1 MIRTNSA
8 ARLLSII
15 PVLFLLLLSAATA
28 QEKERYANLRDALT
42 SGGQLSGSGGPS
54 NVVWIDGGDRYSYST
69 TNPDTRTPEIRA
81 YDPASDTD
89 ELIFSAADHTFPG
102 SDDPFRY
109 RSFQWSK
116 DFRFLVFQTNFNP
129 VYRFSGVSDYYYYS
143 IEDESFQLV
152 AEDAFTAELSPDGQ
166 KIAYERGGNLFVFD
180 LNSEEETQLTFDAE
194 ERIFNG
200 RFGWVYEE
208 EFGKAQAWSWSHD
221 SRYIA
226 YWQTDER
233 EVELFR
239 STDYEGTYP
248 EYVEIPYPKVGTKNP
263 SVRIGVVNVD
273 SADQTWMDL
282 DTGDGYIPRIYWTS
296 QPGKLAIVHFNRPQ
310 THLKLFFH
318 DVNSG
323 EGNMVMEE
331 KSGHG
336 WIDVFDFFAGIDD
349 LFFFPDD
356 RDEFLWVSDRDGWSH
371 IYRYNYEGELLN
383 RVTDGEWEVTNVFA
397 VDSGNERIFYLSTE
411 TSALERHL
419 YSVKF
424 NGKRKQKLTTIP
436 GRHSISMGPNG
447 KYYIDRYSNTETPLQ
462 VELWTSG
469 KGGNMLKKLE
479 DNQSVTD
486 FINKH
491 VYAPREL
498 FSFTTSDG
506 QELDGY
512 LIKPVDFD
520 PEKEYPLMLNIYG
533 GPGAQGVYN
542 QFESSNWTQYL
553 AQEGYV
559 IANVNNRGSGGYG
572 REFEKV
578 VYKNLGKWE
587 ANDFA
592 ETAKFLAGYP
602 WVDGDR
608 MAIRGHSYGGYMSAM
623 TMVLEPGV
631 FKAAIAGAPVTDWR
645 LYDTI
650 YTERYM
656 GLLEENEDGYKV
668 SSVTAHADSLQGQ
681 LLVAHASMDENVHIQ
696 NTMQMLT
703 AFTNAGKDVDLRI
716 YPPGT
721 HGVAYNLNSFIL
733 LHDTYTRFLDSHIGN
748 K

>member
-1 MIRTNSA
+1 MIRTLSA
-8 ARLLSII
+8 TRLLTILS
-15 PVLFLLLLSAATA
+15 VVFLLLSSSSIA
-28 QEKERYANLRDALT
+28 QEKERYSNLRDALT
-42 SGGQLSGSGGPS
+42 SGGQLSGSNGPS
-54 NVVWIDGGDRYSYST
+54 NVIWIDGGDRYSYST
-69 TNPDTRTPEIRA
+69 TNPDTRTPEIRV
-81 YDPASDTD
+81 YDPETDTD
-89 ELIFSAADHTFPG
+89 ELIFSAADHTFPD
-102 SDDPFRY
+102 SDDTFRY

-143 IEDESFQLV
+143 IEDETFQLV
-152 AEDAFTAELSPDGQ
+152 AEDAYTAELSPDGQ
-166 KIAYERGGNLFVFD
+166 KIAYERGGNLYAYD
-180 LNSEEETQLTFDAE
+180 LNKEVETQLTFDAE
-194 ERIFNG
+194 EKIFNG

-208 EFGKAQAWSWSHD
+208 EFGKAQAWNWSHD

-248 EYVEIPYPKVGTKNP
+248 KYVEIPYPKVGTENP
-263 SVRIGVVNVD
+263 TVKIGVVDVE
-273 SADQTWMDL
+273 SLDQNWMDVDL
-282 DTGDGYIPRIYWTS
+282 GDGYVPRIYWTS
-296 QPGKLAIVHFNRPQ
+296 EPGKLAIVHFNRPQ

-318 DVNSG
+318 DVTSG
-323 EGNMVMEE
+323 VGNLIMEE
-331 KSGHG
+331 ISDHG

-349 LFFFPDD
+349 LFFFPND

-383 RVTDGEWEVTNVFA
+383 RVTNGEWEVTNVFA
-397 VDSGNERIFYLSTE
+397 VDSRNERIFYLSTE
-411 TSALERHL
+411 VSPLERHL
-419 YSVKF
+419 YSIKF
-424 NGKRKQKLTTIP
+424 NGKRKQQLSAEP
-436 GRHSISMGPNG
+436 GRHSVSMGPNG
-447 KYYIDRYSNTETPLQ
+447 KYYIDRYSNVETPLQ
-462 VELWTSG
+462 VELWRSNN
-469 KGGNMLKKLE
+469 GGNMLKKLE

-486 FINKH
+486 FINEH
-491 VYAPREL
+491 TYAPREL

-520 PEKEYPLMLNIYG
+520 PGKEYPLMLNIYG

-542 QFESSNWTQYL
+542 QFETSNWLQFL

-572 REFEKV
+572 RDFEKI
-578 VYKNLGKWE
+578 VYKNLGEWE

-592 ETAKFLAGYP
+592 ETAKFLADYP
-602 WVDGDR
+602 WIDSDR
-608 MAIRGHSYGGYMSAM
+608 MAIRGHSYGGYMSAL
-623 TMVLEPGV
+623 TMVLKPGV
-631 FKAAIAGAPVTDWR
+631 FKTAIAGAPVTDWR

-656 GLLEENEDGYKV
+656 GLLEENEDGYIE
-668 SSVTAHADSLQGQ
+668 SSVMAHADSLQGH
-681 LLVAHASMDENVHIQ
+681 LLVVHASMDENVHIQ

-703 AFTNAGKDVDLRI
+703 AFTNAGKDLDLRI

-721 HGVAYNLNSFIL
+721 HGVAFNMNSFIL
-733 LHDTYTRFLDSHIGN
+733 LYDTYTRYLDLHIGN
-748 K
+748 Q